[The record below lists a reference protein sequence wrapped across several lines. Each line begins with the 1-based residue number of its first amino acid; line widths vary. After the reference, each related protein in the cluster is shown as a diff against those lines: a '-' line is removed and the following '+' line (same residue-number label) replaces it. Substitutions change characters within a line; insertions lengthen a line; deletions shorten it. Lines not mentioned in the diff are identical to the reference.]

1 MGSWIFLVALLAPLS
16 IAAPPDPQYI
26 LIVPAVV
33 QSNTTN
39 EACVQLLNL
48 NETVSVDV
56 VLEYNVDR
64 FPLWEGTVDKKHFSQ
79 CINFTVPPA
88 DSNPLA
94 YIVFSA
100 KGALISFH
108 ERRSVAVRNISTLV
122 FVQTDKPVYKPDQKV
137 MFRVVSMDKDFKP
150 VNEMYPA
157 IYIQDPQGNRIA
169 QWLNQTP
176 SFGILQLELVI
187 NQGALLGSYQIVVEN
202 PPNYNTYHWFT
213 MEEYVLPKF
222 KTDIKTP
229 DRISAFDEEFQV
241 HVSAHYTFG
250 QPVQGTVQIRVC
262 RHRYYDPRC
271 NRDSNGI
278 CEAVSA
284 QLDKD
289 GSVSK
294 TISTKAFRLYA
305 NMHTQRYFYVSLHAE
320 AVVTEKGTGIQ
331 ISKSNYISVY
341 QARKTITLENVD
353 PYYRRGIPL
362 TGQMKVNDEDGAP
375 LPNGLIFIEFDGEVV
390 ANYTTDNNGTAQFS
404 IPTSHLFE
412 PRYKLRAIYEPDQCT
427 EYGWLENY
435 KPEAVHYV
443 QRYFSRTNSFVKIE
457 PVLRELPCGKREAIS
472 VHYILNKVQNEELPS
487 KVHFYYLIMTN
498 GRIVDG
504 GEHLVSIKAGRYSR
518 FSIPLMIDQK
528 AAPRA
533 KLLVYTLHPH
543 GELIADSISF
553 EVEKCFRNKVSLQF
567 SKKEALPAS
576 GIGLNLKAASNS
588 FCALRAVDKSVLLL
602 RPGEDLTPESVY
614 SRLPYQELYGYY
626 YNGLNLEDTP
636 KEPCVELKNTFFDA
650 QFYIPVN
657 VTDDG
662 NVYDVFRNLGLKVFT
677 NSTLLKPVVCQS
689 DFECKKISSDYPDNE
704 PRIMDEAKVAFGA
717 AAGGTSTLRTYFPE
731 TFFWQLHWVDSSG
744 KANLSYTVPD
754 TITEWE
760 ANAFCMNDNI
770 GFGLSG
776 VASLTAFQP
785 FFVEPA
791 MPYSTIRGEVFLFKG
806 NVFNFLDDC
815 IEIDVK
821 LEESQ
826 DFKAE
831 KLSPGNNSVRICANE
846 TQSYTWRITPQRL
859 GMVNFSITA
868 EAKGTELS
876 AGRRDTVIMPLWV
889 EPEGIKKEVTQ
900 SSLICVKGTPVSET
914 ITLNL
919 PSNLVI
925 GSEKA
930 SLYVLGDILGT
941 AMKNAENLLPMP
953 YGCAE
958 QNIAMFLSH
967 LYILF
972 YLTDTKQLT
981 EEKKSR
987 ILRNLNAGYQRQMP
1001 FRLPDGSFSTFG
1013 SREAEGNLWLTTLVY
1028 KAFGQSSPAIFVDE
1042 NILNQ
1047 ALLWISSKQGPDGC
1061 FKSDGKIYNQALED
1075 GADQNTILTAYI
1087 TSSLLE
1093 SNLKSS
1099 YPVVRAGLSC
1109 LDAASDGR
1117 VRSTFEN
1124 ALLAHTYGLAGN
1136 AEKQKHFLDVLMASA
1151 TRNGGLLYWKREKRP
1166 RVEDFPSFYIRA
1178 SSLEILM
1185 NSYVLLAWLNR
1196 PNLSQEDLT
1205 VGSQMARWLV
1215 RNQNSLGG
1223 FSSSQD
1229 TPVALLALSRFGNLT
1244 FTKDAENT
1252 VEISAG
1258 GSFKKVFQVTSS
1270 NSVLLQQVELPNI
1283 PGNYSVEVKGSGCV
1297 YIQTPLQYNIIFP
1310 THGSGFALT
1319 VRTKNASCASN
1330 FLSRFDL
1337 ELKARYTGERNA
1349 SNMVIFDI
1357 KMLSGFVPVSSSL
1370 ERLLDKVMRTETRND
1385 HVFLYLE
1392 SVSSKEIT
1400 LTLTLEESHPVSKSK
1415 PATVRMFDYYE
1426 TDIAA
1431 HSEYNTPCRQESA

>member
-1 MGSWIFLVALLAPLS
+1 MALKSNSKNSRRILLPVATSCVCYVLHPQSSCWKPQEHRMLLSLCHVCR
-16 IAAPPDPQYI
+16 
-26 LIVPAVV
+26 VP
-33 QSNTTN
+33 T
-39 EACVQLLNL
+39 
-48 NETVSVDV
+48 
-56 VLEYNVDR
+56 
-64 FPLWEGTVDKKHFSQ
+64 
-79 CINFTVPPA
+79 
-88 DSNPLA
+88 A

-122 FVQTDKPVYKPDQKV
+122 FVQTDKPVYKPDQKENGMV
-137 MFRVVSMDKDFKP
+137 YLLLLS
-150 VNEMYPA
+150 
-157 IYIQDPQGNRIA
+157 QDPQGNRIA

-213 MEEYVLPKF
+213 MEEYGEYHCEAYL
-222 KTDIKTP
+222 
-229 DRISAFDEEFQV
+229 
-241 HVSAHYTFG
+241 YTFG

-284 QLDKD
+284 QVTGK
-289 GSVSK
+289 SVLWA
-294 TISTKAFRLYA
+294 TVECF
-305 NMHTQRYFYVSLHAE
+305 Q
-320 AVVTEKGTGIQ
+320 
-331 ISKSNYISVY
+331 SNYISVY

-412 PRYKLRAIYEPDQCT
+412 PRYKLRVSHQCT

-487 KVHFYYLIMTN
+487 KVHFYYLVT
-498 GRIVDG
+498 
-504 GEHLVSIKAGRYSR
+504 GRYSR

-602 RPGEDLTPESVY
+602 RPGEDLTPESVSPGFLVY

-662 NVYDVFRNLGLKVFT
+662 NVYDVFR
-677 NSTLLKPVVCQS
+677 VCLS
-689 DFECKKISSDYPDNE
+689 LCLYWDC
-704 PRIMDEAKVAFGA
+704 
-717 AAGGTSTLRTYFPE
+717 TLRTYFPE

-815 IEIDVK
+815 IEVRSSVSMHK
-821 LEESQ
+821 CPYYFCSQ
-826 DFKAE
+826 
-831 KLSPGNNSVRICANE
+831 
-846 TQSYTWRITPQRL
+846 
-859 GMVNFSITA
+859 
-868 EAKGTELS
+868 
-876 AGRRDTVIMPLWV
+876 
-889 EPEGIKKEVTQ
+889 
-900 SSLICVKGTPVSET
+900 
-914 ITLNL
+914 
-919 PSNLVI
+919 
-925 GSEKA
+925 
-930 SLYVLGDILGT
+930 GDILGT

-987 ILRNLNAGYQRQMP
+987 ILRNLNAGPSALCP
-1001 FRLPDGSFSTFG
+1001 FR
-1013 SREAEGNLWLTTLVY
+1013 LTTLVY

-1061 FKSDGKIYNQALED
+1061 FKSDGKIYNQALE
-1075 GADQNTILTAYI
+1075 
-1087 TSSLLE
+1087 
-1093 SNLKSS
+1093 

-1151 TRNGGLLYWKREKRP
+1151 TRNGKWCGLLYWKREKRP

-1297 YIQTPLQYNIIFP
+1297 YIQVNGIPSPQ
-1310 THGSGFALT
+1310 
-1319 VRTKNASCASN
+1319 V
-1330 FLSRFDL
+1330 
-1337 ELKARYTGERNA
+1337 YTGERNA

-1370 ERLLDKVMRTETRND
+1370 ERVKVCYCFPRRDHFSFHTEVALVNLQSCLLPMAPTQIHR
-1385 HVFLYLE
+1385 
-1392 SVSSKEIT
+1392 
-1400 LTLTLEESHPVSKSK
+1400 
-1415 PATVRMFDYYE
+1415 A
-1426 TDIAA
+1426 
-1431 HSEYNTPCRQESA
+1431 SACQQPQ